1 MIVLLEQNRLEKM
14 PNLFSNLYVN
24 DDEEE
29 TQNLKRKAEKK
40 LKEINLLKNKKVL
53 SKSEEDKILQ
63 EPHWKTILF
72 NITREYCFKAN
83 TDKQK
88 KKEFRKAMFEKRE
101 QERYAQ
107 EDLDY
112 KNRQKKPEQ
121 KKSKQI
127 EKEYKTPYQLIFNEY
142 DMLYKQ
148 GKSPYHKLCLKY
160 HPDKN
165 QEDTTH
171 LFQLLANIHES
182 YVKV

>member
-1 MIVLLEQNRLEKM
+1 MDE
-14 PNLFSNLYVN
+14 
-24 DDEEE
+24 EEE

-40 LKEINLLKNKKVL
+40 LREINLLKNNKVH

-72 NITREYCFKAN
+72 NISREYCFKQN
-83 TDKQK
+83 NEKQK

-107 EDLDY
+107 DDLDY
-112 KNRQKKPEQ
+112 KNKQKQKESNPEKQ
-121 KKSKQI
+121 KELKQ
-127 EKEYKTPYQLIFNEY
+127 EKEFKTSYQIIFNEY
-142 DMLYKQ
+142 DLMYKQ
-148 GKSPYHKLCLKY
+148 GKSPYHTLCLKY

-182 YVKV
+182 YKVTL